1 MSRKVLGN
9 SAKSGNMQNFPE
21 NDAELYS
28 SVEFCVKSNTVL
40 RRLR

>member
-9 SAKSGNMQNFPE
+9 STKSGITLNFSE